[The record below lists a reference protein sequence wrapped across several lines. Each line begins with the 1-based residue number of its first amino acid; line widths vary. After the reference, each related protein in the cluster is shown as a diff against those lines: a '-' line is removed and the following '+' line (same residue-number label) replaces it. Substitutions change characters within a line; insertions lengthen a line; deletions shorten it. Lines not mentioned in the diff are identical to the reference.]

1 MAGSTP
7 SVDNDLLSSL
17 VETLLVFE
25 HLFDT
30 RYRGVSRVVGRV
42 KQWGWWSGAVGLA
55 VRRDRKSAILLP
67 LSRFWK
73 PIAQAS
79 TFLETKSHV
88 AALLEAPPPL
98 GYPERG
104 DPPKRFPKT

>member
-1 MAGSTP
+1 MPGSTP

-17 VETLLVFE
+17 GETLLVFE

-30 RYRGVSRVVGRV
+30 GYRGVSRVVGRV

-55 VRRDRKSAILLP
+55 VRRDRKPAILLP

-73 PIAQAS
+73 PIAHTS

-88 AALLEAPPPL
+88 AGLLDESPPF
-98 GYPERG
+98 GFRARG
-104 DPPKRFPKT
+104 ESPKRFPKT